1 MGEVWLAELEGAG
14 AFRRRVV
21 IKVLAPERRGDPRI
35 ASMLADEARVV
46 GLLHHPGI
54 VAAVDYLEAETEG
67 PIFVLEFVDG
77 CSLRSALKVARKR
90 GERLPEA
97 LAAQV
102 GDDVASARNA
112 AHTACDRD
120 GKPLHLVHRDIAS
133 DNVLI
138 SRSGA
143 VYLGDF
149 GVARARGNADI
160 TDPGCAPKGKRVY
173 MAPEQETGESVTP
186 ATDIYALG
194 KVIAEAVGPDCGP
207 GLREVIGKATQ
218 ERPED
223 RYQTAAEMAFALGH
237 ACPLPRAPEAELAA
251 WVQRAA
257 PEALHHGRATSA
269 APARRDSQPPP
280 GVAVVRPLEG
290 PQFRAVARRRR
301 RWPAVAGAVLG
312 LVIGGAAV
320 GLYFRGRVTPP
331 DAPTGE
337 LRVTSRPGGAQI
349 YVDGSLRGKAPMT
362 LALPAGHHSV
372 RVGDPKSGRWRTADV
387 QLPAGSSGAVD
398 VDLTE

>member
-90 GERLPEA
+90 G
-97 LAAQV
+97 
-102 GDDVASARNA
+102 D
-112 AHTACDRD
+112 
-120 GKPLHLVHRDIAS
+120 
-133 DNVLI
+133 
-138 SRSGA
+138 
-143 VYLGDF
+143 
-149 GVARARGNADI
+149 
-160 TDPGCAPKGKRVY
+160 

-280 GVAVVRPLEG
+280 GVAVVR
-290 PQFRAVARRRR
+290 
-301 RWPAVAGAVLG
+301 
-312 LVIGGAAV
+312 
-320 GLYFRGRVTPP
+320 
-331 DAPTGE
+331 
-337 LRVTSRPGGAQI
+337 
-349 YVDGSLRGKAPMT
+349 
-362 LALPAGHHSV
+362 
-372 RVGDPKSGRWRTADV
+372 
-387 QLPAGSSGAVD
+387 
-398 VDLTE
+398 